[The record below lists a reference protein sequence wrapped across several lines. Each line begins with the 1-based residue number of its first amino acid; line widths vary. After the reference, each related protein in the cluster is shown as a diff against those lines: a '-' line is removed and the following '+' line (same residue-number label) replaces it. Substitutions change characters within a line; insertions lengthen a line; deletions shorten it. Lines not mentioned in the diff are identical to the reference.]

1 VSFLTAD
8 DTGGNPWKDPDHPT
22 DAEIEALLAA
32 YIEARKVIARLEA
45 EIARLN
51 GEQEV
56 VE

>member
-1 VSFLTAD
+1 MSFIVAD
-8 DTGGNPWKDPDHPT
+8 DPGAMWEDPDSPT
-22 DAEIEALLAA
+22 LEQIAELLAA
-32 YIEARKVIARLEA
+32 YIEAKKIIARLEA